1 MTTTN
6 FPKDGKAL
14 LTLERSSSSPIIYT
28 VTFTGGETP
37 DNRLTHKF
45 LDAILAA
52 LEHVE
57 QEWDRTLSDEEKK
70 GGAALVTTG
79 QIVEGAKFYSNG
91 LDFENAISDPN
102 FFDTHLNKVY
112 EKLLSF
118 PIPTVASIGGHAFA
132 AGFGLAMAHDYRV
145 FNGAK
150 GYLSMNEIDFGAQI
164 PPGLYAALSSKMT
177 SNVLMRKVVLEGHRF
192 GAKEALAERII
203 DIIAPAQG
211 EQGGAKKTLEVA
223 TELAKRVAPK
233 ARADCYG
240 SNKLVMY
247 FPYLEILRMK
257 NEVATGRL

>member
-1 MTTTN
+1 
-6 FPKDGKAL
+6 
-14 LTLERSSSSPIIYT
+14 
-28 VTFTGGETP
+28 
-37 DNRLTHKF
+37 
-45 LDAILAA
+45 
-52 LEHVE
+52 
-57 QEWDRTLSDEEKK
+57 
-70 GGAALVTTG
+70 
-79 QIVEGAKFYSNG
+79 
-91 LDFENAISDPN
+91 
-102 FFDTHLNKVY
+102 
-112 EKLLSF
+112 
-118 PIPTVASIGGHAFA
+118 
-132 AGFGLAMAHDYRV
+132 MAHDYRV

-240 SNKLVMY
+240 SNKVRQ
-247 FPYLEILRMK
+247 ESRSR
-257 NEVATGRL
+257 ARRDGR